1 MIKHLLQIAI
11 GGVLLFSLQT
21 VSAEDQQA
29 HFKKILSTLSPMEF
43 SIKKIN
49 DTPID
54 DIKEVVIESA
64 NGSQIF
70 YLSSN
75 GEFLFDGSLINTLK
89 QQNLTESTRADIRK
103 SYLASIGATQRIN
116 FFPENM
122 QHTITV
128 FTDTDCG
135 YCRKLHSEMDQYHA
149 LGIGISYVF
158 FPRAGMNS
166 PAYDNAVS
174 IWCSA
179 DQKAAMDKSQ
189 MGQALEQISCDN
201 PVKLHLDTAIK
212 SGLAQMGTPSI
223 VTQNGQLI
231 RGYLPA
237 KSMKQRLDMMK

>member
-1 MIKHLLQIAI
+1 MIKSIFKIAT
-11 GGVLLFSLQT
+11 GVLLLAGMQPAT
-21 VSAEDQQA
+21 AEDQQA
-29 HFKKILSTLSPMEF
+29 QYKKILSKLSPMEF
-43 SIKKIN
+43 TIKKIN

-103 SYLASIGATQRIN
+103 SYLASIGDTQRIN

-122 QHTITV
+122 QHTVTV

-135 YCRKLHSEMDQYHA
+135 YCRKLHSEMEQYHA

-179 DQKAAMDKSQ
+179 DQKGAMDKSQ

-212 SGLAQMGTPSI
+212 TGIAQMGTPSI

-231 RGYLPA
+231 RGYLSA
-237 KSMKQRLDMMK
+237 KTMKQRLDMMQ